1 MLTMLENISRFED
14 CYQILKKR
22 KNKKIT
28 SFTTILLI
36 ILIIILIYIFFYP
49 FSKTKTYY
57 ATMVNK
63 EGENYVIIKS
73 NNIEEFLYHR
83 NVILQVDDEEV
94 NYEIVDII
102 NNINYYD
109 VILKLQLNIEP
120 RIIKLKII
128 LPEKTLFERFKEVIY
143 GKNFKK

>member
-1 MLTMLENISRFED
+1 MLEDISRFED
-14 CYQILKKR
+14 SYQILKKK

-28 SFTTILLI
+28 NFITILVVVLI
-36 ILIIILIYIFFYP
+36 VFLSYFFFYP
-49 FSKTKTYY
+49 YSKTKTYY
-57 ATMVNK
+57 ANMINE
-63 EGENYVIIKS
+63 EGENYVIIKT
-73 NNIEEFLYHR
+73 NNIEELTYHK
-83 NVILQVDDEEV
+83 NVILKVNEEVV

-102 NNINYYD
+102 NNIDYYN

-128 LPEKTLFERFKEVIY
+128 LPEKTLFERFKEEIY